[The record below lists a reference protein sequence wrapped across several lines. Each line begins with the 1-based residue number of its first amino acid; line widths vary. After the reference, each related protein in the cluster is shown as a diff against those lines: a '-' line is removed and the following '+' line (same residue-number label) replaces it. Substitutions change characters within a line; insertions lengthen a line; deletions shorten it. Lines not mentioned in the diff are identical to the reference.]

1 MLSKTEV
8 LEQNRA
14 LHLLNASTLDRVLTA
29 MENYSNQPKWISLEN
44 PPELLEP
51 VLVQLDNDVVLIGI
65 RYANDWTCLFRDGE
79 KSIGTLKVTGWQPL
93 PEILKT
99 QSVSH

>member
-51 VLVQLDNDVVLIGI
+51 VERTVFQEDPLVAVRLPPDSVIL
-65 RYANDWTCLFRDGE
+65 APLSDGFQVQA
-79 KSIGTLKVTGWQPL
+79 S
-93 PEILKT
+93 
-99 QSVSH
+99 